1 MRLIFLVF
9 LYQYSENA
17 EYEIETPN
25 ISSNTRLFC
34 EHPSSS
40 QFFELKTELFFFSKL
55 AWIDSRNSFRYTI
68 CHADIPRSLQRK
80 LWWTTQVDSFI
91 FPANNAQILMSSNH
105 E

>member
-17 EYEIETPN
+17 EYEIETQN

-40 QFFELKTELFFFSKL
+40 QFFELKTELFFFRSSHEL
-55 AWIDSRNSFRYTI
+55 IRGILF
-68 CHADIPRSLQRK
+68 DIQFAMLTFLVAYKENYGERPR
-80 LWWTTQVDSFI
+80 WTRLFSPQTM
-91 FPANNAQILMSSNH
+91 LKY
-105 E
+105 